1 MRRRILY
8 IALCFA
14 MAATSLSA
22 QTQKLNPDYYDY
34 PLRNVAGY
42 YSANFAEMRSNHFH
56 SGVDFKT
63 DGVEGKVVVAVA
75 DGYVSRVLY
84 SNSGYG
90 LALYVNHPN
99 GTMSVYGHLSKFRK
113 DIADWVWDER
123 HRQKRSYI
131 DLQCKPDQFKVKRGE
146 QIALSG
152 NTGSSMGPHLHFEI
166 RDNAGRTLNLFS
178 KGIYK
183 PKDKISPYIMKV
195 HYIEVDSVRGVPC
208 HSKRATY
215 TVNKA
220 DDNTYRTAQK
230 SPIKVGRKGYF
241 IVETSDRKDDC
252 ANTYG
257 VYNLKVQLDGKTIY
271 EYRNDGF
278 PFSLSR
284 YCNAVA
290 YYPIQI
296 NTRNEAMLI
305 AMREGGTD
313 YFYPTIVD
321 KGVVRCA
328 EGQKREMKYIITD
341 DCGNTSTLSFE
352 IEGKPDIECFKGEI
366 KADAPIV
373 LHNHDFADKVDDTF
387 SVVIPKGSLY
397 ESIALEDFHRSE
409 ILPKADSTIKI
420 LSAAYTIHDSGTP
433 IQNNIALIFSTPVA
447 KELQAHTTMASV
459 SASGRVYHAGGSYK
473 HNRLVGRTRSFG
485 TYCLVADTTPPT
497 IRPLFND
504 GADCSKID
512 RISFRLSDNFSGV
525 SSYSAS
531 VDGKWVPIIYSRG
544 RATIDLRSEG
554 IKGGKKHKVE
564 ITIRD
569 SCGNRAKWSGSI
581 TR

>member
-1 MRRRILY
+1 MRRGILFL
-8 IALCFA
+8 ALLVA
-14 MAATSLSA
+14 ISATKLSA
-22 QTQKLNPDYYDY
+22 QKLDPKYYDY

-42 YSANFAEMRSNHFH
+42 YSANFAEMRPNHFH
-56 SGVDFKT
+56 SGIDFKT

-90 LALYVNHPN
+90 LALYVTHTN
-99 GTMSVYGHLSKFRK
+99 GTTSVYGHLSKFRK
-113 DIADWVWDER
+113 DIADFVFAER
-123 HRQKRSYI
+123 HRQKRSRI
-131 DLQCKPDQFKVKRGE
+131 DVECKPDQFKVKRGE

-166 RDNAGRTLNLFS
+166 RDNAGRTINLFS
-178 KGIYK
+178 QGIYK
-183 PKDKISPYIMKV
+183 PKDDISPYIMKV

-208 HSKRATY
+208 HSRRSTY

-220 DDNTYRTAQK
+220 DNNTYRTAQK

-241 IVETSDRKDDC
+241 VVETSDRKNDC

-257 VYNLKVQLDGKTIY
+257 VYNLKANLDGKTIY

-278 PFSLSR
+278 PFTLSR

-290 YYPIQI
+290 YYPIQV

-313 YFYPTIVD
+313 YFYPKIVD
-321 KGVVRCA
+321 KGVVRCKA
-328 EGQKREMKYIITD
+328 GEKRQMEFVITD
-341 DCGNTSTLSFE
+341 DCANTSTLSFE
-352 IEGKPDIECFKGEI
+352 IEGKPDSECFKGEI
-366 KADAPIV
+366 AADAPIV
-373 LHNHDFADKVDDTF
+373 EYNHDFAAKVDDTF
-387 SVVIPKGSLY
+387 SVVIPKGALY
-397 ESIALEDFHRSE
+397 ESIALENFRRSE
-409 ILPKADSTIKI
+409 IVPKADSTVQI
-420 LSAAYTIHDSGTP
+420 LSAAYTIHDDGTP
-433 IQNNIALIFSTPVA
+433 LQNSVVLIFSVPVA

-459 SASGRVYHAGGSYK
+459 SSSGRVYNSGGNYK
-473 HNRLVGRTRSFG
+473 HNRLVGRTRTFG

-497 IRPLFND
+497 IRPLFDD
-504 GADCSKID
+504 GADCTKRD
-512 RISFRLSDNFSGV
+512 YISFRLSDNFAGV

-531 VDGKWVPIIYSRG
+531 IDGKWVPIEYSRG
-544 RATIDLRSEG
+544 RATINLRAEG
-554 IKGGKKHKVE
+554 IKGNKDHKVE

-581 TR
+581 KR